1 MNNKSL
7 YVILGGVLIVI
18 VGIVNSMVNFVP
30 DFIAPFV
37 LVIYALCI
45 LYMSR

>member
-18 VGIVNSMVNFVP
+18 VGIVNNMVHFMP

-37 LVIYALCI
+37 LVIYGLSI